1 MKKTVLVFALVAAS
15 CAFASDKFWYPQSGS
30 TAWSGRNWIGIGGDC
45 FEDGDN
51 AVFSDYYGDK
61 TASATVDTD
70 VTAAKISASIP
81 TTISKGEAATTNSY
95 TYFRFK
101 IEGRKGNDNGMVQI
115 AELKLE
121 DGAIVCDRNEAPDID
136 WSIK

>member
-1 MKKTVLVFALVAAS
+1 MKKTVLAFALVAAS

-95 TYFRFK
+95 TYFRRHGHNTREYPAVLRF
-101 IEGRKGNDNGMVQI
+101 IYSERGRRKV
-115 AELKLE
+115 
-121 DGAIVCDRNEAPDID
+121 P
-136 WSIK
+136 

>member
-1 MKKTVLVFALVAAS
+1 MKKTVLAFALVAAS
-15 CAFASDKFWYPQSGS
+15 CAFASDKLWYPQSGS

-51 AVFSDYYGDK
+51 AVFSGYYGDK

-101 IEGRKGNDNGMVQI
+101 IEGRKQ
-115 AELKLE
+115 
-121 DGAIVCDRNEAPDID
+121 
-136 WSIK
+136 